1 MISYAEL
8 MVLVVYAAMAG
19 YIMYLQ
25 HQLKKAHKAGE
36 FLTRVLH
43 AMSCSN
49 VKIERTDDGEQCTRT
64 TDHSHLCS
72 GDGDGNI

>member
-8 MVLVVYAAMAG
+8 LIGAVYFAMAG

-36 FLTRVLH
+36 FLTMVLH
-43 AMSCSN
+43 DMASGN
-49 VKIERTDDGEQCTRT
+49 VIIERTEDGIKVMRPA
-64 TDHSHLCS
+64 TDT
-72 GDGDGNI
+72 NK

>member
-1 MISYAEL
+1 MISYVEL

-36 FLTRVLH
+36 FLTMVLH
-43 AMSCSN
+43 DMACGN
-49 VKIERTDDGEQCTRT
+49 VKIERTEHGIKVMRPNVDGEQRPSP
-64 TDHSHLCS
+64 TDH
-72 GDGDGNI
+72 

>member
-1 MISYAEL
+1 MISYVEL
-8 MVLVVYAAMAG
+8 MVFIVYAAMAG

-25 HQLKKAHKAGE
+25 YQLKKANNE

-43 AMSCSN
+43 DMACGN

-72 GDGDGNI
+72 GDDDGNI